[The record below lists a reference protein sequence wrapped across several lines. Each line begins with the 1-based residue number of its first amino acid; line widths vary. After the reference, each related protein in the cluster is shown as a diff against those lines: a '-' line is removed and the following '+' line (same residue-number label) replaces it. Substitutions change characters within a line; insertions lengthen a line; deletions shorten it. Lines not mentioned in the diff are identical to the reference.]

1 MKKKLLIGLI
11 LVIGFVSVSSSY
23 AEDIY
28 VTGITNITMRTGP
41 GVGHKIVAMLKSGTK
56 LEILQYEKDWSQVK
70 TGSGKLGWVLS
81 RFLTQKVPDAL
92 LVSKLERQTQNL
104 REKLNRIE
112 ENNKNLTIQNAKL
125 VQIEEKYNKLKKE
138 SSDFLKLDAKH
149 KEVVKQYQEQKGRI
163 EVLEDESKNEIKY
176 WLLIGPGVF
185 IVGLFLG
192 LSTRKKKTS
201 GLL

>member
-1 MKKKLLIGLI
+1 MKKTVRIGLMLSI
-11 LVIGFVSVSSSY
+11 WLVTVSSLY

-28 VTGITNITMRTGP
+28 VTGITNITMRTGA
-41 GVGHKIVAMLKSGTK
+41 GVEHKIVAMLKSGTK

-70 TGSGKLGWVLS
+70 TANGKIGWVLS

-92 LVSKLERQTQNL
+92 LVGELEKQTQAL
-104 REKLNRIE
+104 RAKLDRIE
-112 ENNKNLTIQNAKL
+112 EENKILTMKNAKL
-125 VQIEEKYNKLKKE
+125 VQIEVKYNKLKNE
-138 SSDFLKLDAKH
+138 SADFFKLDAKH
-149 KEVVKQYQEQKGRI
+149 KEVVKQYKEQKIRI
-163 EVLEDESKNEIKY
+163 ENLENESKNEIKY

-201 GLL
+201 SLL